1 MEATVM
7 INPNNTCKGL
17 GIVSNILIILMLAV
31 TVATDNITKA
41 DIYHLAK
48 LNSELRKI
56 EKRSLKIKRV

>member
-17 GIVSNILIILMLAV
+17 GIVSNILIILMSAV

-41 DIYHLAK
+41 DIYHLAISK
-48 LNSELRKI
+48 W
-56 EKRSLKIKRV
+56 